1 MTTGTA
7 ARVDAQA
14 KINLSLRILARET
27 TGFHQLETLF
37 ARIDLADTVE
47 VALDTSQRDI
57 VVEGADVGP
66 PEQNLAYR
74 AAVGFI
80 TATRWETGFRIRIV
94 KRIPVGG
101 GLGGGSADAGGV
113 LRILNTLA
121 PRPLSP
127 AAMMTLAVRLGA
139 DIPFLTVEA
148 PAALAWGRGERMLA
162 LPPLP
167 PRDLVLVVP
176 SFGVNTAEAF
186 GWVAAQRE
194 GRPIIAPAPLVADDL
209 TRWERI
215 ARLADNDFEPVVVE
229 HHPAIGN
236 CLWALRVSGA
246 LIARLSG
253 SGSTVYGVFDG
264 GAPATLPGLPD
275 GTRII
280 HSGFATRVAPVERLG

>member
-1 MTTGTA
+1 MTKGTA
-7 ARVDAQA
+7 ARVEAQA
-14 KINLSLRILARET
+14 KINLSLRILAQEKS
-27 TGFHQLETLF
+27 GYHQLETLF

-47 VALDTSQRDI
+47 VALDTSGRTI
-57 VVEGADVGP
+57 EVEGADVGP

-74 AAVGFI
+74 AAAGFI

-101 GLGGGSADAGGV
+101 GLGGGSADAGAV
-113 LRILNTLA
+113 LRILNALA

-139 DIPFLTVEA
+139 DVPFLAFEA

-167 PRDLVLVVP
+167 PKDLILVVP
-176 SFGVNTAEAF
+176 PFGVNTAEAF
-186 GWVAAQRE
+186 GWVAAQRQ
-194 GRPIIAPAPLVADDL
+194 GKPIVAPAPLLASDL
-209 TRWERI
+209 TRWDRI
-215 ARLADNDFEPVVVE
+215 VRLADNDFEQVVVE
-229 HHPAIGN
+229 HHPVIGK
-236 CLWALRVSGA
+236 CLWGLRVSGA

-253 SGSTVYGVFDG
+253 SGSTVFGIFDG

-280 HSGFATRVAPVERLG
+280 PSGFVTRVAPVERLG

>member
-1 MTTGTA
+1 MTHGTA
-7 ARVDAQA
+7 ARVEAQA
-14 KINLSLRILARET
+14 KINLSLRILAQEKS
-27 TGFHQLETLF
+27 GYHQLETFF

-47 VALDTSQRDI
+47 VALDTTRREI

-74 AAVGFI
+74 AAMGFI
-80 TATRWETGFRIRIV
+80 TASRWTTGFRIRII

-101 GLGGGSADAGGV
+101 GLGGGSADAGAV

-121 PRPLSP
+121 PQPLSP

-139 DIPFLTVEA
+139 DVPFLAYEA

-167 PRDLVLVVP
+167 PKELVLVVP
-176 SFGVNTAEAF
+176 PFGVNTAEAF
-186 GWVAAQRE
+186 GWVAAQRQ
-194 GRPIIAPAPLVADDL
+194 GKPIVAPAPLIASDL
-209 TRWERI
+209 TRWDRI
-215 ARLADNDFEPVVVE
+215 VRLADNDFEPVVVE
-229 HHPAIGN
+229 HHPEIGK

-246 LIARLSG
+246 LITRLSG

-280 HSGFATRVAPVERLG
+280 TAGFVPRVAPVERLG